1 MKKLEDIL
9 IEAPGVRV
17 NPKEPDAP
25 IVTAEDIKKRLK
37 KNIKLAINQTN
48 VYSDSGVA
56 DYTTYA
62 SDAASQNTGEYINS
76 IDDWFTNETFYSN
89 PRRVELGMRYDF

>member
-1 MKKLEDIL
+1 ML
-9 IEAPGVRV
+9 IQNSEQKPFTT
-17 NPKEPDAP
+17 NF
-25 IVTAEDIKKRLK
+25 DIKSYYNFKLGDNFIQVYF
-37 KNIKLAINQTN
+37 NISNLFNHLNQTN